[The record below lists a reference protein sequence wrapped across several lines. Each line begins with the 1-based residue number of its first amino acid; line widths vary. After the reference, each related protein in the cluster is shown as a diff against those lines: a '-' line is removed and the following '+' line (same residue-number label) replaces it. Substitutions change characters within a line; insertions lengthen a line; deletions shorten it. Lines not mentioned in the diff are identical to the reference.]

1 MNTQTQQHVVLA
13 FSGGLDTSFCIPYLI
28 EQGYKVT
35 TIFVD
40 SGGVSQIEKE
50 QIKQR
55 AIELGAIEHVEE
67 SIADQLWSEVVTP
80 LIWGGHWYQNQY
92 PLLCS
97 DRYLIVA
104 TCLKLCDKLG
114 TKLFAHGCT
123 GMGNDQVR
131 FDLAVQCLGDYE
143 IISPVREIQKLTN
156 EVRQYEKDYL
166 IEKGFSYS
174 DKVSAYSVNENL
186 LGSTISGSEIDEW
199 KKPSDES
206 FLLTP
211 AQIDS
216 TKESQLIS
224 FEFEQGN
231 LVALDGK
238 KLDESFSGEKVMQT
252 LNHLVGSFSIGRGL
266 YTGDTS
272 IGLKGR
278 IAFEAPALVA
288 LNAAHVA
295 LEHAVL
301 SKAQN
306 RFKATV
312 AEKWTELVY
321 EGFFYEPLKDDLEA
335 FLKSSQSQVTGT
347 VTLELLPGQLIAVEV
362 ESNNILKDSQSVY
375 AQSASWNIEEA
386 LGFIK
391 LFGKSTV
398 MASESKRAVSSSGEV

>member
-1 MNTQTQQHVVLA
+1 MRVPLSN
-13 FSGGLDTSFCIPYLI
+13 FI
-28 EQGYKVT
+28 
-35 TIFVD
+35 
-40 SGGVSQIEKE
+40 
-50 QIKQR
+50 
-55 AIELGAIEHVEE
+55 LGAAE
-67 SIADQLWSEVVTP
+67 LWDEVITP
-80 LIWGGHWYQNQY
+80 LIWGGHWYQKQY

-104 TCLKLCDKLG
+104 ACLKLCDKLG

-131 FDLAVQCLGDYE
+131 FDLAVQCLGDYQ
-143 IISPVREIQKLTN
+143 IISPVREIQKLTD
-156 EVRQYEKDYL
+156 EVRGYEKNYL
-166 IEKGFSYS
+166 VEKGFSYS
-174 DKVSAYSVNENL
+174 EKVSAYSVNENL
-186 LGSTISGSEIDEW
+186 LGATISGSEIDEW

-211 AQIDS
+211 AKIDA
-216 TKESQLIS
+216 TKKSQLIS
-224 FEFEQGN
+224 FEFEQGK
-231 LVALDGK
+231 LVALDGQI
-238 KLDESFSGEKVMQT
+238 LDESFTGEKVMQI
-252 LNHLVGSFSIGRGL
+252 LNQVVGSFSIGRGL

-278 IAFEAPALVA
+278 IVFEAPALAA

-295 LEHAVL
+295 LEQAVC

-398 MASESKRAVSSSGEV
+398 MASESKRIIASSGVV

>member
-1 MNTQTQQHVVLA
+1 MNDQKQHVVLA

-28 EQGYKVT
+28 DKGYQVT

-40 SGGVSQIEKE
+40 SGGVSQQEKQ

-55 AIELGAIEHVEE
+55 ALELGAIEHVEE
-67 SIADQLWSEVVTP
+67 SIADALWTDVITP

-143 IISPVREIQKLTN
+143 IISPVREIQKLTG
-156 EVRQYEKDYL
+156 EVREYEKDYL
-166 IEKGFSYS
+166 VEKGFSYS

-211 AQIDS
+211 ANVDT
-216 TKESQLIS
+216 TKTSQLIS

-231 LVALDGK
+231 LVALDGE
-238 KLDESFSGEKVMQT
+238 KLGQGFTGENVMQQ
-252 LNHLVGSFSIGRGL
+252 LNQQVGSFSIGRGL

-278 IAFEAPALVA
+278 IAFEAPALMA
-288 LNAAHVA
+288 LNAAHIA
-295 LEHAVL
+295 LEQAVL

-306 RFKATV
+306 RFKSTV
-312 AEKWTELVY
+312 AQKWTELVY

-335 FLKSSQSQVTGT
+335 FLKSSQVQVTGT
-347 VTLELLPGQLIAVEV
+347 VTLELMPGQLLAVEV
-362 ESNNILKDSQSVY
+362 DSKNILKDSQSVY

-386 LGFIK
+386 VGFIK

-398 MASESKRAVSSSGEV
+398 LATQAKTSFAKESL

>member
-1 MNTQTQQHVVLA
+1 MNAQTNQHVVLA

-40 SGGVSQIEKE
+40 SGGVSEQEKI

-55 AIELGAIEHVEE
+55 ALELGAVEHVEE
-67 SIADQLWSEVVTP
+67 SIAKELWSSVITP

-143 IISPVREIQKLTN
+143 IISPVREIQKLTD
-156 EVRQYEKDYL
+156 EVREYEKNYL
-166 IEKGFSYS
+166 VEKGFTYS

-199 KKPSDES
+199 KKPSEES

-211 AQIDS
+211 S
-216 TKESQLIS
+216 TVDTSKTSQLVT

-238 KLDESFSGEKVMQT
+238 KLNSHFTGEKVMQT
-252 LNHLVGSFSIGRGL
+252 LNALVGSFSIGRGL

-288 LNAAHVA
+288 LNAAHTA
-295 LEHAVL
+295 LEQSVL

-306 RFKATV
+306 RFKSTV

-347 VTLELLPGQLIAVEV
+347 VTLELMPGQLLAVEV
-362 ESNNILKDSQSVY
+362 NSDNILKDSQSVY

-386 LGFIK
+386 IGFIK

-398 MASESKRAVSSSGEV
+398 MASESKRKIESE